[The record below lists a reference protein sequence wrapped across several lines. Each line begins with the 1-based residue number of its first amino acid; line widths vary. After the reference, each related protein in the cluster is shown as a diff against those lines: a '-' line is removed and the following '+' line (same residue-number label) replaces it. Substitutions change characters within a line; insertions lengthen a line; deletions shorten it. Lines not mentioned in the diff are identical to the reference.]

1 MSAYLLRRLAQSIV
15 VIAVVV
21 VLVFAMMFLSGDP
34 AALLLPPDASREE
47 IDAFRHEMGFDQP
60 FWMQFVKFS
69 GSLLVGD
76 FGRSWRFQEPA
87 LSVVLERLPAT
98 FELAIAALGLSLLIA
113 VPVGVLSAVR
123 KDSKVDTVSMVL
135 ARLGQSVPGFWLGL
149 MLILIFA
156 VDLGW
161 LPTSGRNG
169 PEYLVLP
176 AVSLALALAGRNAR
190 LVRSCMLEVLNEDY
204 IRTARAK
211 GLSEWRVVGKHA
223 LKNAMLPIVTIVGLE
238 LGSLLGGAVV
248 TETIFS
254 WPGIGL
260 LAVQAIAGRDYPVVQ
275 AVIIISALCF
285 VLINLA
291 VDLLYTRLD
300 PRVALIRGQ
309 GA

>member
-1 MSAYLLRRLAQSIV
+1 VSAYLLRRLIQSIV
-15 VIAVVV
+15 VVAAVV

-47 IDAFRHEMGFDQP
+47 IEAFRHEMGFDQP
-60 FWMQFVKFS
+60 FWMQFAKFS
-69 GSLLVGD
+69 GNLLVGD

-98 FELAIAALGLSLLIA
+98 FELAVAALVLSLLIA
-113 VPVGVLSAVR
+113 MPVGVISAVR
-123 KDSKVDTVSMVL
+123 KDSKLDTVSMVL
-135 ARLGQSVPGFWLGL
+135 ALLGQSVPGFWLGL

-169 PEYLVLP
+169 PQYLILP

-190 LVRSCMLEVLNEDY
+190 LVRSCMLEVLNADY

-211 GLSEWRVVGKHA
+211 GLSEWRVIGKHA

-248 TETIFS
+248 TETVFS

-275 AVIIISALCF
+275 AVIIISALGF

-291 VDLLYTRLD
+291 VDLLYARLD
-300 PRVALIRGQ
+300 PRVTLVRRQ

>member
-76 FGRSWRFQEPA
+76 FGRSWRFHEPA

-98 FELAIAALGLSLLIA
+98 FELAIAALSLSLLIA
-113 VPVGVLSAVR
+113 VPVGVISAVR

-135 ARLGQSVPGFWLGL
+135 ALLGQSVPGFWLGL

>member
-60 FWMQFVKFS
+60 FWIQFVKFS

-123 KDSKVDTVSMVL
+123 NDSKVDTVSMVFAL
-135 ARLGQSVPGFWLGL
+135 LGQSVPGFWLGL

>member
-135 ARLGQSVPGFWLGL
+135 ALLGQSVPGFWLGL

>member
-1 MSAYLLRRLAQSIV
+1 MAQEGCFAHPTTIEIERIVSAYLLRRLLQSIV
-15 VIAVVV
+15 VVAAVV

-47 IDAFRHEMGFDQP
+47 IEAFRHEMGFDQP
-60 FWMQFVKFS
+60 FWVQFIKFS
-69 GSLLVGD
+69 GNLLVGD

-98 FELAIAALGLSLLIA
+98 FELAVAALVLSLLIA
-113 VPVGVLSAVR
+113 MPVGIISAVR

-135 ARLGQSVPGFWLGL
+135 ALLGQSVPGFWLGL

-169 PEYLVLP
+169 PQYLILP

-190 LVRSCMLEVLNEDY
+190 LVRSCMLEVLNADY

-211 GLSEWRVVGKHA
+211 GLSE
-223 LKNAMLPIVTIVGLE
+223 
-238 LGSLLGGAVV
+238 
-248 TETIFS
+248 
-254 WPGIGL
+254 
-260 LAVQAIAGRDYPVVQ
+260 
-275 AVIIISALCF
+275 
-285 VLINLA
+285 
-291 VDLLYTRLD
+291 
-300 PRVALIRGQ
+300 
-309 GA
+309 